1 MKLNR
6 LIQFAAVLAAL
17 SAFTACDEDYSTIGG
32 EIINNPTDVKLSE
45 YEVNAYSQKI
55 NSVQTNNL
63 SNYFLGTYQ
72 DPTFGESTASIV
84 TQLGLGS
91 SEPSFGENVELDSVV
106 LTIPYYSSETDLST
120 DEEPEYELDSIF
132 GSGSFKL
139 SVYETSY
146 FLNDLDPE
154 TGFEDRQKYF
164 SDQQPIIEQNI
175 VGEPLYIDEN
185 FQPSSA
191 TFDTYETVDGEVDT
205 ITNAPALRIKLPVAF
220 FKSKIIDKEGT
231 DVLANNKNFKNYF
244 RSLFLKA
251 EPNGSEGSQILLDL
265 TNSDAKVTLYYQND
279 SETTDDDGNTT
290 TERTSHSFNLPMSTV
305 NHFNTYMG
313 EFPDAVLQEIQEQSA
328 NSQGSENLYLKGQEG
343 SMAVIKLFPDD
354 EVLQNLKDQNLLINE
369 ANLIFYV
376 NQEKLNEGI
385 EPERILLYDLDNN
398 AVLADYNND
407 SGVNETN
414 PINSRLT
421 FAPRLERGEDEKG
434 VFYKIRITRHISG
447 VLSGDYD
454 NVRLGLV
461 VTGNI
466 NTSGVSAVK
475 GIENV
480 EAVPKSELLTPY
492 GTVLYGDEAADAE
505 KRLKLQIYYTD
516 YN

>member
-6 LIQFAAVLAAL
+6 LIQFAAVLVAL
-17 SAFTACDEDYSTIGG
+17 SAFTACDEDYSNIGG

-84 TQLGLGS
+84 TQLGLSGS
-91 SEPSFGENVELDSVV
+91 DPSFGDNVELDSVV

-120 DEEPEYELDSIF
+120 QEEPEYKLDSIF

-146 FLNDLDPE
+146 FLNDLDPDS
-154 TGFEDRQKYF
+154 GFEERQKYY
-164 SDQQPIIEQNI
+164 SDQQPAIEQNI
-175 VGEPLYIDEN
+175 VGEPLYVEEN
-185 FQPSSA
+185 FKPSSA
-191 TFDTYETVDGEVDT
+191 TFETYETSDGELDT
-205 ITNAPALRIKLPVAF
+205 ITNEPALRIKLPVAF

-231 DVLANNKNFKNYF
+231 DVLATDKNFKNYF

-251 EPNGSEGSQILLDL
+251 ESNGSGGSQVLLNL
-265 TNSDAKVTLYYQND
+265 GNADAKVTLYYQND
-279 SETTDDDGNTT
+279 SETTDDEGNTV
-290 TERTSHSFNLPMSTV
+290 TERASNSYDLSLSTV
-305 NHFNTYMG
+305 NRFNTYVG
-313 EFPDAVLQEIQEQSA
+313 EFPDVILQEIEGQSA
-328 NSQGSENLYLKGQEG
+328 DSQGSEDLYLKGQEG
-343 SMAVIKLFPDD
+343 SMAVVKLFPDAG
-354 EVLQNLKDQNLLINE
+354 VLQNLKDQNLLINE
-369 ANLIFYV
+369 ASLKFYV
-376 NQEKLNEGI
+376 NQDKLNGGI
-385 EPERILLYDLDNN
+385 EPERILLYDLNN
-398 AVLADYNND
+398 NVVLSDYVND
-407 SGVNETN
+407 PSVNETN

-434 VFYKIRITRHISG
+434 VFYKVRITRHVSG

-466 NTSGVSAVK
+466 NTSGISAVK
-475 GIENV
+475 GVENV
-480 EAVPKSELLTPY
+480 EAVPKSDLLSPY
-492 GTVLYGDEAADAE
+492 GTILYGDEAADAE
-505 KRLKLQIYYTD
+505 KRLKLEIYYTD